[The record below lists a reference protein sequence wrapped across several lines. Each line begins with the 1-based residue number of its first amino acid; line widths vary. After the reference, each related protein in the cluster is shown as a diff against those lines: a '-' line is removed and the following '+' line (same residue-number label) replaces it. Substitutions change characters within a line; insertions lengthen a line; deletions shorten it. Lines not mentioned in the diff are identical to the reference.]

1 MSYRYRSGLGVVEYI
16 IITCVVLWIAV
27 SINQAAIGAGAR
39 VVDGSLLG
47 SLALRPNHLPQQFWT
62 VLTAMFVHEPFT
74 AGGSGITHILFNMIT
89 LYFFGSFLVNI
100 VGDRAFLLIFLV
112 GGIAGN
118 LLYLAVGS
126 GAPVIGASGAIFAA
140 GGALAVLR
148 PRSAVYVFPIPVP
161 IPLWIAVLGGFL
173 LTFAATGI
181 AWQAHLGGLVAGL
194 VTGLIFRQR
203 ATGRWF

>member
-1 MSYRYRSGLGVVEYI
+1 MIVAAMSYRYRSGFGVVEYI

-27 SINQAAIGAGAR
+27 SINSHLEDILAFYPPDFTRQPWTIVTSLFTHAR
-39 VVDGSLLG
+39 F
-47 SLALRPNHLPQQFWT
+47 PNF
-62 VLTAMFVHEPFT
+62 
-74 AGGSGITHILFNMIT
+74 THILFNMLT
-89 LYFFGSFLVNI
+89 LYFFGNFLVGI
-100 VGDRAFLLIFLV
+100 VGEGRFLITYFV

-118 LLYLAVGS
+118 LLYWAASS

-148 PRSAVYVFPIPVP
+148 PRSTVYVFPIPAP

-173 LTFAATGI
+173 LTFAATGV

-194 VTGLIFRQR
+194 VIGFIFRQR
-203 ATGRWF
+203 ARGRWL